1 MSIVE
6 KLAEPHDI
14 NNMEIFNGSHF
25 KNYIHAPN
33 NKMLKIMDDVITQ
46 QTTNLL
52 NNDDLQIKVVDLVQ
66 ENYNKD
72 HVSNL
77 HRPLMPI

>member
-1 MSIVE
+1 
-6 KLAEPHDI
+6 
-14 NNMEIFNGSHF
+14 
-25 KNYIHAPN
+25 
-33 NKMLKIMDDVITQ
+33 MLKIMDDVITQ

-72 HVSNL
+72 HIHVSNL
-77 HRPLMPI
+77 PRPLMPT